1 MELAEEEDWLVEEL
15 LEELDGEE
23 LLEELGLEEL
33 TELEDAELEEPEVV
47 GLEEGMLEEGELDAE
62 EETDFVAEE
71 ELPASWGSLE
81 EGREEK

>member
-1 MELAEEEDWLVEEL
+1 M
-15 LEELDGEE
+15 
-23 LLEELGLEEL
+23 
-33 TELEDAELEEPEVV
+33 V